1 MAVPPKDNEAFYR
14 EVDEELR
21 REQVR
26 RAMRRY
32 GVAAAILLLLFLG
45 AVGGHLWWQQEKEER
60 AGVQSE
66 TLNRIFEDIAG
77 GRTSGID
84 SRLDEVAKNGGPG
97 YRAAALLTK
106 AAVAVQTG
114 NDAAAI
120 TTYKAVAQDEDFA
133 QPYRDLATIRQ
144 TALEYDTLA
153 PAAVI
158 ERLKPLA
165 VTGNP
170 WFGSAGEMIAIAHLK
185 AGKPELAGPIFAAI
199 AKDENVPRSIR
210 SRAREMAGS
219 LGIDAVEDRAATP
232 TAQGQ

>member
-1 MAVPPKDNEAFYR
+1 MALPPKDNEAFYR

-26 RAMRRY
+26 TAMRRY
-32 GVAAAILLLLFLG
+32 GVAAVVVLLLFLG
-45 AVGGHLWWQQEKEER
+45 AVGGYLWWQQEKEKR
-60 AGVQSE
+60 AGEQAE
-66 TLNRIFEDIAG
+66 TLNAIFEDIGAG
-77 GRTSGID
+77 RSKGID
-84 SRLDEVAKNGGPG
+84 ERLDKVANDGGPG

-133 QPYRDLATIRQ
+133 QPYRDLATVRQ

-165 VTGNP
+165 VAGNP

-185 AGKPELAGPIFAAI
+185 AGKPELAAPIFAAI
-199 AKDENVPRSIR
+199 AKDESVPDSIR
-210 SRAREMAGS
+210 LRARQMAGS
-219 LGIDAVEDRAATP
+219 LGVDAGEDRAATP
-232 TAQGQ
+232 AAKGQ

>member
-1 MAVPPKDNEAFYR
+1 MAVTPKDNEAFYR

-45 AVGGHLWWQQEKEER
+45 AVGGYLWWQQEKEKR
-60 AGVQSE
+60 AGEQSE
-66 TLNRIFEDIAG
+66 TLNRVFEDVAG
-77 GRTSGID
+77 GRTKGID
-84 SRLDEVAKNGGPG
+84 SRLDDIAKDAGPG

-165 VTGNP
+165 VAGNP
-170 WFGSAGEMIAIAHLK
+170 WFGSAGEMTAVAHLK
-185 AGKPELAGPIFAAI
+185 AGKPELAAPIFAAI
-199 AKDENVPRSIR
+199 AKDENVPGSIR
-210 SRAREMAGS
+210 SRAREMASS
-219 LGIDAVEDRAATP
+219 LGVDAVGDRAATP
-232 TAQGQ
+232 AANGQ

>member
-1 MAVPPKDNEAFYR
+1 LALPPKDNEAFYR

-32 GVAAAILLLLFLG
+32 GVAAVVVLLLFLG
-45 AVGGHLWWQQEKEER
+45 AVGGYLWWQQEKEKR
-60 AGVQSE
+60 AGEQAE
-66 TLNRIFEDIAG
+66 TLNAIFEDIGAG
-77 GRTSGID
+77 RSKGID
-84 SRLDEVAKNGGPG
+84 ERLDKVANDGGPG

-120 TTYKAVAQDEDFA
+120 TAYKAVAQDEDFA
-133 QPYRDLATIRQ
+133 QPYRDLAIIRQ

-153 PAAVI
+153 PATVI

-165 VTGNP
+165 VSGNP
-170 WFGSAGEMIAIAHLK
+170 WFGSAGEMVAIAHLK

-199 AKDENVPRSIR
+199 AKDQNVPETIR
-210 SRAREMAGS
+210 SRARQMAGS

-232 TAQGQ
+232 AAKGQ

>member
-21 REQVR
+21 REQVS

-45 AVGGHLWWQQEKEER
+45 AVGGYLWWQQEKEKR
-60 AGVQSE
+60 AGEQSE
-66 TLNRIFEDIAG
+66 TLNRVFEDVAG
-77 GRTSGID
+77 GRTKGID
-84 SRLDEVAKNGGPG
+84 SRLDDIAKDAGPG

-144 TALEYDTLA
+144 TALEYDTLD

-165 VTGNP
+165 VAGNP
-170 WFGSAGEMIAIAHLK
+170 WFGSAGEMVAVAHLK
-185 AGKPELAGPIFAAI
+185 AGKPELAAPIFAAI
-199 AKDENVPRSIR
+199 AKDESVPGSIR
-210 SRAREMAGS
+210 SRAREMASS
-219 LGIDAVEDRAATP
+219 LGVDAVGDRAATP
-232 TAQGQ
+232 AANGQ

>member
-1 MAVPPKDNEAFYR
+1 LAVTPKENEAFYR

-21 REQVR
+21 REQVS

-32 GVAAAILLLLFLG
+32 GVAAVILLLLFLG
-45 AVGGHLWWQQEKEER
+45 GVGGYLWWQQDKEER
-60 AGVQSE
+60 SGQQSE
-66 TLNRIFEDIAG
+66 TLNRVFEDIAG

-84 SRLDEVAKNGGPG
+84 ARLDEIAKNSGPG

-120 TTYKAVAQDEDFA
+120 TIYKAVAQDKDFP
-133 QPYRDLATIRQ
+133 QPYRDLATIRE
-144 TALEYDTLA
+144 TALEYDTTA
-153 PAAVI
+153 PATVI
-158 ERLKPLA
+158 ERLQPLA

-170 WFGSAGEMIAIAHLK
+170 WFGSAGEMVAIAHLK
-185 AGKPELAGPIFAAI
+185 AGKPELAAPIFAAI

-210 SRAREMAGS
+210 SRAREMASS
-219 LGIDAVEDRAATP
+219 LGIDAVQNRAATP
-232 TAQGQ
+232 AAKGQ

>member
-1 MAVPPKDNEAFYR
+1 LAVTPKENEAFYR

-21 REQVR
+21 REQVS

-45 AVGGHLWWQQEKEER
+45 GLGGYLWWQQQKEER
-60 AGVQSE
+60 AGQHSE
-66 TLNRIFEDIAG
+66 TLSGIFEDIAA
-77 GRTSGID
+77 GRSKGID
-84 SRLDEVAKNGGPG
+84 AKLDEVAKNGGPG

-133 QPYRDLATIRQ
+133 QPYRDLAIIRQ

-153 PAAVI
+153 PATVI

-165 VTGNP
+165 VSGNP
-170 WFGSAGEMIAIAHLK
+170 WFGSAGEMVAIAHLK

-199 AKDENVPRSIR
+199 AKDQDVPETIR
-210 SRAREMAGS
+210 SRARQMAGS

-232 TAQGQ
+232 AAKGQ

>member
-21 REQVR
+21 REQVS

-32 GVAAAILLLLFLG
+32 GVAAAILVLLFLG
-45 AVGGHLWWQQEKEER
+45 AVGGYLWWQQEKEKR
-60 AGVQSE
+60 AGEQSE
-66 TLNRIFEDIAG
+66 TLNRVFEDVAS
-77 GRTSGID
+77 GRTKGID
-84 SRLDEVAKNGGPG
+84 SRLDDIAKDAGPG

-165 VTGNP
+165 VAGNP
-170 WFGSAGEMIAIAHLK
+170 WFGSAGEMVAVAHLK
-185 AGKPELAGPIFAAI
+185 AGKPELAAPIFAAI
-199 AKDENVPRSIR
+199 AKDESVPGSIR
-210 SRAREMAGS
+210 SRAREMASS
-219 LGIDAVEDRAATP
+219 LGVDAVGDRAATP
-232 TAQGQ
+232 AANGQ

>member
-1 MAVPPKDNEAFYR
+1 LAVTPKDNEAFYR

-21 REQVR
+21 REQVN

-45 AVGGHLWWQQEKEER
+45 AVGGYLWWQQEKEAR
-60 AGVQSE
+60 AGEQSE
-66 TLNRIFEDIAG
+66 TLNRVFEDIAG

-84 SRLDEVAKNGGPG
+84 TRLDDIAKNGGPG

-120 TTYKAVAQDEDFA
+120 TIFKALAQDDDFP

-144 TALEYDTLA
+144 TALEYDTIA

-158 ERLKPLA
+158 ERLQPLA
-165 VTGNP
+165 VAGNP
-170 WFGSAGEMIAIAHLK
+170 WFGSAGEMVAIAHLK
-185 AGKPELAGPIFAAI
+185 AGKPELAAPIFAAI

-210 SRAREMAGS
+210 SRAREMASS
-219 LGIDAVEDRAATP
+219 LGVDAVENRAATP
-232 TAQGQ
+232 AAKGQ

>member
-1 MAVPPKDNEAFYR
+1 LAVTPKENEAFYR

-21 REQVR
+21 REQVS

-32 GVAAAILLLLFLG
+32 GAAAAILLLLFLG
-45 AVGGHLWWQQEKEER
+45 GLGGYLWWQQEKEER
-60 AGVQSE
+60 AGQQSE

-84 SRLDEVAKNGGPG
+84 ARLDDVAKNGGPG

-133 QPYRDLATIRQ
+133 QPYRDVATIRQ

-165 VTGNP
+165 VAGNP

-185 AGKPELAGPIFAAI
+185 AGKPELAAPIFAAI
-199 AKDENVPRSIR
+199 AKDESVPRSIR

-232 TAQGQ
+232 AAKGQ

>member
-1 MAVPPKDNEAFYR
+1 LALTPKDNEAFYR

-21 REQVR
+21 REQVS

-32 GVAAAILLLLFLG
+32 GVAAAIVVLLFLG
-45 AVGGHLWWQQEKEER
+45 AVGGYLWWQQEKEKR
-60 AGVQSE
+60 AAEQSE
-66 TLNRIFEDIAG
+66 TLNGIFEDIAG
-77 GRTSGID
+77 GRSKGID
-84 SRLDEVAKNGGPG
+84 SRLDEVAKDGGPG

-120 TTYKAVAQDEDFA
+120 TTYKAVAQDEDLA

-144 TALEYDTLA
+144 TALEYDSLA

-165 VTGNP
+165 VAGNP
-170 WFGSAGEMIAIAHLK
+170 WFGSAGEMVAMAHLK
-185 AGKPELAGPIFAAI
+185 AGKPELAASVFAAL
-199 AKDENVPRSIR
+199 AKDENVPPSISR
-210 SRAREMAGS
+210 RAREMASS
-219 LGIDAVEDRAATP
+219 LGVDAVGDSPATP
-232 TAQGQ
+232 AAKGQ

>member
-1 MAVPPKDNEAFYR
+1 LAVTPKDNEAFYR

-21 REQVR
+21 REQVN

-45 AVGGHLWWQQEKEER
+45 AVGGYLWWQQEKEQR
-60 AGVQSE
+60 AGEQSE
-66 TLNRIFEDIAG
+66 TLNRVFEGIAG

-84 SRLDEVAKNGGPG
+84 TRLDDIAKNGGPG

-120 TTYKAVAQDEDFA
+120 TIFKALAQDDDFP

-144 TALEYDTLA
+144 TALEYDTIA
-153 PAAVI
+153 PATVI
-158 ERLKPLA
+158 ERLQPLA
-165 VTGNP
+165 VAGNP
-170 WFGSAGEMIAIAHLK
+170 WFGSAGEMVAIAHLK
-185 AGKPELAGPIFAAI
+185 AGKPELAAPIFAAI

-210 SRAREMAGS
+210 SRAREMASS
-219 LGIDAVEDRAATP
+219 LGVDAVENRAATP
-232 TAQGQ
+232 AAKGQ